1 MPLCCDVIEVVSE
14 YDSYYDSTAAP
25 DYDYNSTFLYS
36 FFSNGSSEDW
46 DIFIRE
52 KESETETGELD
63 IEPTVSNNNQNTIG
77 HNVHQTG
84 HYHARTH
91 GTQRR
96 QTWGT
101 TRVLAN

>member
-63 IEPTVSNNNQNTIG
+63 IEPTVSNNNQAGKTTYPSLLLTVVLT
-77 HNVHQTG
+77 VH
-84 HYHARTH
+84 HLFRI
-91 GTQRR
+91 
-96 QTWGT
+96 
-101 TRVLAN
+101 L